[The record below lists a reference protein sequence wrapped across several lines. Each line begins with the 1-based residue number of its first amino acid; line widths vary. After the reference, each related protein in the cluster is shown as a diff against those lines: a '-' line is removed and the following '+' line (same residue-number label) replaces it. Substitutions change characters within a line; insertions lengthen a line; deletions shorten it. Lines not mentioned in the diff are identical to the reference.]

1 MNKINWTVR
10 FSKENKAF
18 YFRLLLSVAVPV
30 LGYFGLKFE
39 DLTSWGSV
47 FDVLVKALANPYVLG
62 LTVVNVL
69 NVIPDPTTK
78 GFGDSYRALSYESPA
93 DDSE

>member
-18 YFRLLLSVAVPV
+18 YLRLLLAVAVPV

-39 DLTSWGSV
+39 DLTSWGAV
-47 FDVLVKALANPYVLG
+47 GEILVKAIANPYVLG
-62 LTVVNVL
+62 LVVANVL
-69 NVIPDPTTK
+69 NIIPDPTTK
-78 GFGDSYRALSYESPA
+78 GFGDSERALGYEVPKE
-93 DDSE
+93 D